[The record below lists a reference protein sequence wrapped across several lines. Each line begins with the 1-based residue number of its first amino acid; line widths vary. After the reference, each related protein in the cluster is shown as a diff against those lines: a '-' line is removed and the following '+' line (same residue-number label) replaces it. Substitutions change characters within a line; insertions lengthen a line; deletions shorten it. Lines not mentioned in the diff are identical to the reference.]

1 MSAIKFGTVVEMKQM
16 SSKDS
21 MERKKYMGVWR

>member
-1 MSAIKFGTVVEMKQM
+1 MSAINFGTVVETKQM
-16 SSKDS
+16 SSKDR